1 MCPPL
6 LPPADSEEH
15 GALAQALVLI
25 KETISAVDSQ
35 VHDYERASR
44 LRDIGSRLEPRSHG
58 RWKDGR
64 VFTREDLAEGFRTL
78 LHEGTVSCRV
88 ANGRLK
94 GGDLS
99 NRPFW
104 DLAMFF
110 GDDIYGVKAWF
121 LLQFF

>member
-1 MCPPL
+1 M
-6 LPPADSEEH
+6 
-15 GALAQALVLI
+15 
-25 KETISAVDSQ
+25 DSQ

-44 LRDIGSRLEPRSHG
+44 LRDIGGRLEPRSHG

-64 VFTREDLAEGFRTL
+64 VFTREDLAEGLRTL

-104 DLAMFF
+104 DIAMGCFL
-110 GDDIYGVKAWF
+110 GGVVFAVEKLGF
-121 LLQFF
+121 YCSF